1 MSIDEPILIP
11 ITTIQPTFTNV
22 IKEVYDGL
30 IPSENIWVSQYH
42 GTESTH
48 ARIRVSLDE
57 EDRQKVVFEPNNAES
72 KKLALGSSQSS
83 YTVNNTTLLIPT
95 QTYTHAEPPSRI
107 TALAVS
113 DDRSQFA
120 IGLLDGS
127 GYLYPI
133 TPQSTSTPEKYL
145 HPHTPTTQP
154 QSLVDPSIPGN
165 RKAHKSTINALTFF
179 PSSRVLLSAGA
190 DFAIRVFPAEPPSPT
205 PNPNTPNTTTTNTT
219 TTAAH
224 PARTLTAHTRPI
236 TSIAINPHDRGRTV
250 LSASLDGSVRV
261 WNVASGTEV
270 TEKRVRHGGSGVV
283 DMVLSNT
290 ETEKG
295 KVYTAIQD
303 GSFEVYT
310 VDLVGEAGSRRVFK
324 STRSSAGPMS
334 AIAVAVGEGV
344 MAVGY
349 ASGLVSLYTIEGELE
364 TALEKPVVTFR
375 RNTAAIEALSFLG
388 GVEGAEVKLGIATAD
403 GLPWIAG
410 ITLGKEEEKEVEVR
424 AYAELTGGE
433 IDAVRDI
440 VALGS
445 PAEVWTVCDDGV
457 VRRYVIP

>member
-22 IKEVYDGL
+22 VKEVYDGL

-42 GTESTH
+42 GTDSTH
-48 ARIRVSLDE
+48 ARFRVSLDE
-57 EDRQKVVFEPNNAES
+57 EDRQKIVFEPTNAES
-72 KKLALGSSQSS
+72 KKLSLGSSQSS

-95 QTYTHAEPPSRI
+95 QTYIHAEPPSRI

-113 DDRSQFA
+113 DDKSQFA

-133 TPQSTSTPEKYL
+133 TPQSTSTPEKYP

-154 QSLVDPSIPGN
+154 QALVDPSIPGN
-165 RKAHKSTINALTFF
+165 RKAHKSTINALQFF

-190 DFAIRVFPAEPPSPT
+190 DFAIRVFPAEPPSLS
-205 PNPNTPNTTTTNTT
+205 TTTTSPSNAPNTNP
-219 TTAAH
+219 AH

-236 TSIAINPHDRGRTV
+236 TSIAINPLDRGRTV

-270 TEKRVRHGGSGVV
+270 AEKRIRHGGGGVV
-283 DMVLSNT
+283 DMVL
-290 ETEKG
+290 EGEKG
-295 KVYTAIQD
+295 RVYTAIQD

-310 VDLVGEAGSRRVFK
+310 VDLVGVEGSASRRIFK

-334 AIAVAVGEGV
+334 TIAVSTGEAV

-349 ASGLVSLYTIEGELE
+349 TSGLVSLYTIEGELE

-375 RNTAAIEALSFLG
+375 RNTASIEGLSFLG
-388 GVEGAEVKLGIATAD
+388 GVEGTEEVRLGIATAD

-410 ITLGKEEEKEVEVR
+410 ITLGEKVEVR
-424 AYAELTGGE
+424 VYAELTGGE

-440 VALGS
+440 VALEE
-445 PAEVWTVCDDGV
+445 EVWTVCDDGV